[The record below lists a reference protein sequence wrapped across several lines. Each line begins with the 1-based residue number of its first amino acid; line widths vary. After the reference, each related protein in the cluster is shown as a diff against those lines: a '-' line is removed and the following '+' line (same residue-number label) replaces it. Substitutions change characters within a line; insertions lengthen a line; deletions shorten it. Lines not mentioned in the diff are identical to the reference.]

1 MCRVKNRPE
10 FLGIDSAPVL
20 IVPPLSPDQR
30 DVYNDIGLNLRVISD
45 DLQLKYEDRTEQLIP
60 ETQDV
65 RSGATTTTTLRA
77 VAGVISFTAALGFC
91 LIY

>member
-10 FLGIDSAPVL
+10 LLGIDSAQVL

-30 DVYNDIGLNLRVISD
+30 DVYKDIGLNLKVISD
-45 DLQLKYEDRTEQLIP
+45 DLQLRYEDRTEMLIP

-65 RSGATTTTTLRA
+65 RSGTTTLRA
-77 VAGVISFTAALGFC
+77 VAKVISLTAALGFC